1 MDFIYFCW
9 LYIFGMC
16 YCINMSVSKN
26 SLPWERQKNESS
38 QAFSAFCYYRDLHP
52 IERSYRRVA
61 VDLGAPESSV
71 ATWAR
76 STDWVARTDA
86 WDDYRDTVVRGAELR
101 ALADMREQQ
110 LEVLEI
116 GHSLVTDQITLL
128 AQQALDAVDNKTGER
143 CGIIGPQELRQWIDA
158 MIKLKALFAGEPTEI
173 QKVNQKIE
181 NMDLSKL
188 TVEELQQLKNIQ
200 NKAKEEV

>member
-9 LYIFGMC
+9 LYIFGIW

-38 QAFSAFCYYRDLHP
+38 QGFSAFCYYRDLHP
-52 IERSYRRVA
+52 LERSYRRVA
-61 VDLGAPESSV
+61 VDLEVPESSV
-71 ATWAR
+71 VTWAR
-76 STDWVARTDA
+76 STDWVARTGA
-86 WDDYRDTVVRGAELR
+86 WDDYKDTVVRGAELR

-110 LEVLEI
+110 LEILEI

-143 CGIIGPQELRQWIDA
+143 YGIIGPQELRQWIDA